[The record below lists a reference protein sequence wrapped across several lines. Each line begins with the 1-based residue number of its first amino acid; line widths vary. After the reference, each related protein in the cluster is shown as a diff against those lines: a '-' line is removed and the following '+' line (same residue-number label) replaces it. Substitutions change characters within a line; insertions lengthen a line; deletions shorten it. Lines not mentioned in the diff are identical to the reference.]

1 MNVRVL
7 RLARIAAEAEGLRL
21 RRQARRAAI
30 RGVLG
35 LIALV
40 WLLGAVVFAHV
51 AVWNWL
57 ETSVGWTPLGTAW
70 ALAGGD
76 TVVALVLCLM
86 AARLGPGKVET
97 EALAVRSRAV
107 DAATNSLAV
116 SALLLQAV
124 RGVTDLLRS
133 RRRK

>member
-40 WLLGAVVFAHV
+40 WLAAAAVFAHI

-57 ETSVGWTPLGTAW
+57 AASLHWTPLGTAW
-70 ALAGGD
+70 IMAGGD
-76 TVVALVLCLM
+76 AGIAIVLCLI
-86 AARLGPGKVET
+86 AALLGPGKVEK
-97 EALAVRSRAV
+97 EALAVRARAV

-116 SALLLQAV
+116 SAMLLQAV
-124 RGVTDLLRS
+124 RAGADLVK
-133 RRRK
+133 RRRR